1 MSFNHTNHALN
12 AQRDKVKYGSP
23 KLKII
28 APCKVDNGILKLEPA
43 AQDYYEERFHEIS
56 APMSFF
62 IPASGAGSR
71 MFDFLQVELALG
83 KPELAENTKT
93 FISQL
98 EEFAFYKVLSSSQK
112 EKIASFTSQKE
123 LIDFI
128 LKDDNN
134 GIGLGNFP
142 KGLVP
147 FHSYAEGQNSAFY
160 EHLRQ
165 GIALSEKQINFHFT
179 IQKIHEV
186 AFEEALLNFKS
197 KHDEAFTVSFSF
209 QDSATDAFVF
219 DANHE
224 PILAHDNTY
233 LRRPSGHGALLSNLN
248 ALTEQYILIKNI
260 DNVQHES
267 VAGSGIRVW
276 RILCGILYSVK
287 NELREIYENPDH
299 KRLKSVCEEFKLFSD
314 EEIEAARDE
323 TYLKQLVNKPIRI
336 CGMVLNEGKSGG
348 GPFHVDLQGEKSK
361 QIVEGVQV
369 TGKEQQDIFNSSTHF
384 NPVMMA
390 LDTFDIN
397 GQKID
402 LTGFSNED
410 QYFVVR
416 KNYEGKEVT
425 FIERPGL
432 WNGSM
437 CYWNTIF
444 IEIPS
449 ETFTPV
455 KTVLDLLKPAHQPY

>member
-1 MSFNHTNHALN
+1 MPFNHTDHALN

-23 KLKII
+23 KIKII
-28 APCKVDNGILKLEPA
+28 APCKVENGILKLE
-43 AQDYYEERFHEIS
+43 QNEEDYYEERFHEIS
-56 APMSFF
+56 GPLSFF

-93 FISQL
+93 FVAQL
-98 EEFAFYKVLSSSQK
+98 EDFSFYKALSSSQK

-134 GIGLGNFP
+134 GIGLGTMP

-147 FHSYAEGQNSAFY
+147 FHSYEEGQNSAFH

-179 IQKIHEV
+179 IQKIHED
-186 AFEEALLNFKS
+186 AFKDALLNFKS
-197 KHDEAFTVSFSF
+197 KYDDAFTVGFSF
-209 QDSATDAFVF
+209 QDSDTDAFVF
-219 DANHE
+219 DANHDT
-224 PILAHDNTY
+224 ILAHDNTY

-260 DNVQHES
+260 DNVQH
-267 VAGSGIRVW
+267 GSMAEPGIKVW

-287 NELREIYENPDH
+287 NKLREIHENFDY
-299 KRLKSVCEEFKLFSD
+299 KRLKSVCDEFKLFSD
-314 EEIEAARDE
+314 EEIEAAKDSA
-323 TYLKQLVNKPIRI
+323 YLKQLINKPIRI

-348 GPFHVDLQGEKSK
+348 GPFHVEIEGEQSK

-369 TGKEQQDIFNSSTHF
+369 TGSAQQRIFNSSTHF

-390 LDTFDIN
+390 LDTFDLN
-397 GQKID
+397 GEKID
-402 LTGFSNED
+402 LTSFSNED

-416 KNYEGKEVT
+416 KNHEGKEVT

-455 KTVLDLLKPAHQPY
+455 KTVLDLLKPSHRSH